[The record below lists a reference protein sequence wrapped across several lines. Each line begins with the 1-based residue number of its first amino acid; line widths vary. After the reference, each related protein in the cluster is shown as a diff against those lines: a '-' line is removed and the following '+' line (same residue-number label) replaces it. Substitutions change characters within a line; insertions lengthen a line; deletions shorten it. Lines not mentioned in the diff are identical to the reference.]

1 LLMSIIEQLQ
11 IPITEQSQIPTT
23 YDALTDPIGIEHEAY
38 IIIQSIWASLSCTH
52 DTLVTIA
59 DNHVQF
65 WRPRF
70 TPPSRTY
77 NGFTKTR

>member
-1 LLMSIIEQLQ
+1 MLMSIIEQLQ

-38 IIIQSIWASLSCTH
+38 IIQSIWASLSCTH